1 MNNQDIV
8 DNAPEGATHID
19 VIGQYWMRFN
29 GYRNKRWNKISME
42 WMPSPNCNLA
52 RSLADI
58 AKIAELEKERED
70 WKAYK
75 AKLLANLK
83 YCISEDEAAIRDLRQ
98 QAKGLTDYAKEQEQG
113 LNAVWMIS
121 AASKLIKQADELEQ
135 ADEAL

>member
-58 AKIAELEKERED
+58 AKIAELEKERDARYLE
-70 WKAYK
+70 
-75 AKLLANLK
+75 
-83 YCISEDEAAIRDLRQ
+83 Q
-98 QAKGLTDYAKEQEQG
+98 QAKGVEDAKEFYSHKWSDEFGGVVVNIMKKGEGYIYPEGLSEYASQLRNQAEELKEQG
-113 LNAVWMIS
+113 
-121 AASKLIKQADELEQ
+121 KCE
-135 ADEAL
+135 